1 MSNKRAKHLLEVR
14 DLYCSFKIHEG
25 WVKAVSGVS
34 FTLDRGE
41 TVGLVGESGCGKTTT
56 AYAITTLLPRNA
68 SIWGGDIVFKGKSLL
83 KNVKKDGTINIF
95 DEEIRKTRWKDI
107 SIIFQGAM
115 DSFNPVY
122 KVGDQMVEAI
132 KVHEKVEYAA
142 AKARVLQ
149 LLSTVGI
156 GHDRFGN
163 YPHEFSGG
171 MKQRALIAMALAL
184 NPSIV
189 IADEPTTA
197 LDVVTQY
204 NILREI
210 KRIQS
215 EQQVAMI
222 VISHDVTT
230 VAEMSDRMIVMY
242 GGKLMEISPTLDLF
256 ENPAHPYTMGLID
269 SIPSLTGDIQ
279 EMAERLAS
287 IPGSPPSLLDPPSGC
302 VFHPRC
308 PYAFDRCQEEIPPEI
323 EVATKHSAACFLAE
337 DLHHKRREDEWKKLR

>member
-1 MSNKRAKHLLEVR
+1 MSPKRRHLLEVK
-14 DLYCSFKIHEG
+14 DLQCHFKVHEG
-25 WVKAVSGVS
+25 SVKAVSGVS
-34 FTLDRGE
+34 FYLDKGE
-41 TVGLVGESGCGKTTT
+41 TIGLVGESGCGKTTT
-56 AYAITTLLPRNA
+56 AYAVTSLLPRNA
-68 SIWGGDIVFKGKSLL
+68 TIEGGDVVFKGKSLL
-83 KNVKKDGTINIF
+83 TNVKKDKTINIF
-95 DEEIRKTRWKDI
+95 DDKIRKIRWKEI

-132 KVHEKVEYAA
+132 RVHEKVTQDA
-142 AKARVLQ
+142 AKKRVIE

-156 GHDRFGN
+156 GHDRFDH

-171 MKQRALIAMALAL
+171 MKQRAMIAMSLAL

-210 KRIQS
+210 KRIQK
-215 EQQVAMI
+215 EEDVAMI

-230 VAEMSDRMIVMY
+230 VAEMSDRMLVMY
-242 GGKLMEISPTLDLF
+242 GGKLMETSPTLDLF
-256 ENPAHPYTMGLID
+256 ENPAHPYTMGLLD
-269 SIPSLTGDIQ
+269 SIPSLTGDRK
-279 EMAERLAS
+279 EMAEHLAS
-287 IPGSPPSLLDPPSGC
+287 IPGSPPSLLEPPSGC

-308 PYAFDRCQEEIPPEI
+308 PYAFERCDKEMPTDT
-323 EVATKHSAACFLAE
+323 EVAPGHSAACFLAD
-337 DLHHKRREDEWKKLR
+337 DLYHKRREDEWKKLA

>member
-1 MSNKRAKHLLEVR
+1 MTPKLKHLLEVK
-14 DLYCSFKIHEG
+14 DLQCHFRVHEG
-25 WVKAVSGVS
+25 MVKAVSGVS
-34 FTLDRGE
+34 FHLDKGE
-41 TVGLVGESGCGKTTT
+41 TIGLVGESGCGKTTT
-56 AYAITTLLPRNA
+56 AYAITSLLPRNA
-68 SIWGGDIVFKGKSLL
+68 TIQGGDIVFKGRSLL
-83 KNVKKDGTINIF
+83 TNVKKDKTIDIF
-95 DEEIRKTRWKDI
+95 DEQIRKTRWKEI

-132 KVHEKVEYAA
+132 RVHEKVTYEQ
-142 AKARVLQ
+142 AKKRVCE
-149 LLSTVGI
+149 LLATVGI
-156 GHDRFGN
+156 GPDRFDH

-171 MKQRALIAMALAL
+171 MKQRAMIAMALAL

-210 KRIQS
+210 KRIQR
-215 EQQVAMI
+215 EENVAMI

-242 GGKLMEISPTLDLF
+242 GGKLMETSPTMDLF
-256 ENPAHPYTMGLID
+256 ENPAHPYTMGLFD
-269 SIPSLTGDIQ
+269 SIPSLTGDRK

-287 IPGSPPSLLDPPSGC
+287 IPGSPPSLLEPPPGC

-308 PYAFDRCQEEIPPEI
+308 PYAFEPCNKDLPPDV
-323 EVATKHSAACFLAE
+323 EVSPGHTAACFLAE
-337 DLHHKRREDEWKKLR
+337 DLYHKRREDEWKKLR